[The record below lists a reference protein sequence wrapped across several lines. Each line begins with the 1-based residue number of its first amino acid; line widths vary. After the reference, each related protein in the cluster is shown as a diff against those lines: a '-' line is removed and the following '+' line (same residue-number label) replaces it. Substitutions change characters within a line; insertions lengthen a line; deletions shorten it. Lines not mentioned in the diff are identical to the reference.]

1 MFEKLEEEGLG
12 GRTKKVIKNLYFK
25 DNILIEINGELCKK
39 IYLRNGLKQGC
50 GLSPTLFN
58 FMAKEIAEEIS
69 KLCDSV
75 SLGNF
80 KLNVIFYADD
90 LVVMASSKVLLKRK
104 LDCISRV
111 GGTFGMSINRS
122 KSKRLEYD
130 RLEVEV
136 EEQEAEREMDM
147 ERVETFKYLGNIE
160 GALEKSVEN
169 WDF

>member
-80 KLNVIFYADD
+80 KLNAIFYADD